1 MKRMVVPSEEM
12 DKVEGERGGMVN
24 KSCTYETPF
33 LFVSCVDKALCFPY
47 SYFAHICR
55 VRTCMFTVN
64 T

>member
-24 KSCTYETPF
+24 KSCKYETPF
-33 LFVSCVDKALCFPY
+33 LFEFCVDKALWFPY
-47 SYFAHICR
+47 SYFSHICR
-55 VRTCMFTVN
+55 VRTCTLTVN